1 MATVR
6 TDAYQ
11 LPLPAGW
18 SDRTAVTIA
27 APAAP
32 DGSVPNLVI
41 TREALCDGMGLAG
54 YADGHANLM
63 RDQVDAFEL
72 LSNGWEELDGE
83 RALVRIVRFQ
93 RRRLGAAR
101 AAAGLPRARRPR
113 LRHLR
118 HGHRGGVRGR
128 RARLPRGARRPAL
141 RRPRRASARR
151 APGAARVS
159 ARSPFDD
166 RPAIGIAL
174 VRFGLALLVIL
185 AGVFQVQRHHAAVAD
200 ARVWGLPSPSFTRH
214 RDPRGGDRARRDPAV
229 RHRPAPGGLADPG
242 RGDSRD
248 DRRRPHRRRLLH
260 HAAARDHA
268 ARPDRD
274 RRGGGRWALVDRL
287 DPPRQRRLERSR

>member
-1 MATVR
+1 VATVR

-93 RRRLGAAR
+93 LADSAPLVQLQAFLVRDGLGYAICGTATEDAYPGAEPAFR
-101 AAAGLPRARRPR
+101 EVLDGLRFA
-113 LRHLR
+113 
-118 HGHRGGVRGR
+118 
-128 RARLPRGARRPAL
+128 
-141 RRPRRASARR
+141 
-151 APGAARVS
+151 APGA
-159 ARSPFDD
+159 
-166 RPAIGIAL
+166 
-174 VRFGLALLVIL
+174 
-185 AGVFQVQRHHAAVAD
+185 
-200 ARVWGLPSPSFTRH
+200 
-214 RDPRGGDRARRDPAV
+214 
-229 RHRPAPGGLADPG
+229 PAPGALQVL
-242 RGDSRD
+242 RG
-248 DRRRPHRRRLLH
+248 
-260 HAAARDHA
+260 
-268 ARPDRD
+268 
-274 RRGGGRWALVDRL
+274 
-287 DPPRQRRLERSR
+287 